1 MDSTWISFQ
10 LRPAPLQFLYEMEM
24 AHSLV
29 FLRDISKFLSYFE
42 VQEGVIN

>member
-1 MDSTWISFQ
+1 
-10 LRPAPLQFLYEMEM
+10 MEM

-29 FLRDISKFLSYFE
+29 FLRDISQFLSYFE